1 MSRKKKN
8 MMTPAAVAEQL
19 GQYIAKQEE
28 TLKRYPVGPL
38 ANTAKMNMAKGKK
51 ALSALQQQNETMRV
65 GMQPQATQQM
75 NLGGVPSA
83 GGTDTSF
90 GMTPSQQAMV
100 DTLASEYGMS
110 PAIAAAVAA
119 VTQKESGGSGTK
131 TETDYSKTSNERI
144 RGVNTRFKRKFK
156 DMSDEDLTALKAD
169 PEKFFNYVYDDASG
183 NSADGDGYKYRG
195 RGLVQVTGKAN
206 YARVSKAVYG
216 DDRLVKNPELLLNDK
231 DAGAAAAYFAAESGK
246 GVEGYVDFDLST
258 PDPTP
263 EQIQQVLNGS
273 YAVIASGGTLSK
285 AEAQDPEKM
294 AKRYGQFNTSMPKMQ
309 QFAQQAVPATQG
321 IQSTGDP
328 EQLVNTP
335 NEMLSPQGQAEK
347 AAVLGQDAAAVP
359 EAAATPSV
367 AQASPELAQERQ
379 GMDMVGLDFNS
390 ARAAGEAS
398 VVSGSNI
405 TYSRNEFGDYNV
417 IVPDKGFGQM
427 EGGYGRGS
435 SKGFAGKYVIKA
447 KDFNPEAIESSLGNA
462 IPYLDDVDGAA
473 TDGDRQSLF
482 ASVFADPTMQNMSLD
497 MDAAMVASTI
507 GGGQESEL
515 QSGMGMSFKDVA
527 SLVAE
532 QRGIKPA
539 KVNKVRVGSEM
550 GKPMYANVTDPA
562 DLKRYE
568 SQMQPLYAEIAA
580 NPGTYKFKD
589 ESGVDRVGVGGYS
602 PYSDYVAYNTGNAD
616 FQTRY
621 QNRQQTYGLAGQFIA
636 PGAVTAARGA
646 AVARGSAGLGRSLG
660 DDAVAALAAGDDA
673 ALNLAVANET
683 KLLGQGQKM
692 LPQGSAGPAVK
703 LAPGTKFKPGTGA
716 AGEPVTIV
724 PARNAAGRTI
734 DITPVSTTQRGA
746 LTARQQIQQSGTNV
760 LDEGAGGVLG
770 VQKGQFRF
778 PAGSSGGQGGQYGG
792 LQPGGLS
799 MPGSRLPAVRNVGLQ
814 TTRQGSTA
822 LAPIN
827 PMTGLPARSAMQ
839 TQSLGLADD
848 AMGAIPTIERASG
861 IGGNIFTRTPM
872 ALERLAAQA
881 AMVADPQFDP
891 RVLQQPK
898 AGQTP
903 VQPVIDADGDGV
915 PDTID
920 KDGGE
925 GTPGIGTPPNKRDE
939 TPVDKKELAGPD
951 TYNIDMGNAGAL
963 MAVPALASLASVGI
977 QRRAL
982 NSMQGPSRPILND
995 IPNFEYRSNVGQQ
1008 LMDTREAARA
1018 AGSNT
1023 NLQGTQ
1029 QAALAQSLA
1038 AGRMQQETRIRQQDE
1053 LMRQQAK
1060 DRYNTQAT
1068 QLRQVNN
1075 AMLNQYNQDNV
1086 NFDNSM
1092 TQAQAA
1098 VSQQPLNVV
1107 SGVAQDY
1114 LKNIYQTNMANTLEG
1129 VGRQFNTGNLAG
1141 QMAGAQGNLVPVTN
1155 AQGAIIGYQQASQ

>member
-1 MSRKKKN
+1 
-8 MMTPAAVAEQL
+8 
-19 GQYIAKQEE
+19 
-28 TLKRYPVGPL
+28 
-38 ANTAKMNMAKGKK
+38 
-51 ALSALQQQNETMRV
+51 
-65 GMQPQATQQM
+65 
-75 NLGGVPSA
+75 
-83 GGTDTSF
+83 
-90 GMTPSQQAMV
+90 
-100 DTLASEYGMS
+100 
-110 PAIAAAVAA
+110 
-119 VTQKESGGSGTK
+119 
-131 TETDYSKTSNERI
+131 
-144 RGVNTRFKRKFK
+144 
-156 DMSDEDLTALKAD
+156 
-169 PEKFFNYVYDDASG
+169 
-183 NSADGDGYKYRG
+183 
-195 RGLVQVTGKAN
+195 
-206 YARVSKAVYG
+206 
-216 DDRLVKNPELLLNDK
+216 
-231 DAGAAAAYFAAESGK
+231 
-246 GVEGYVDFDLST
+246 
-258 PDPTP
+258 
-263 EQIQQVLNGS
+263 
-273 YAVIASGGTLSK
+273 
-285 AEAQDPEKM
+285 
-294 AKRYGQFNTSMPKMQ
+294 MQ
-309 QFAQQAVPATQG
+309 QFAQQAVPSTQG
-321 IQSTGDP
+321 IQSTGDS

-347 AAVLGQDAAAVP
+347 AAVLGQDVSAVP
-359 EAAATPSV
+359 EAAATPSI
-367 AQASPELAQERQ
+367 AQATPELAQERQ
-379 GMDMVGLDFNS
+379 GMDMLGLDFNS
-390 ARAAGEAS
+390 ARSTGEAN
-398 VVSGSNI
+398 VVQGSNI

-417 IVPDKGFGQM
+417 IVPDKGFGEM
-427 EGGYGRGS
+427 PSGYGRSG

-473 TDGDRQSLF
+473 TSGDRASLF
-482 ASVFADPTMQNMSLD
+482 ASVFADPTAQNMSLD

-515 QSGMGMSFKDVA
+515 QSGMGMTFKDVA

-550 GKPMYANVTDPA
+550 GKPMYANVADPA
-562 DLKRYE
+562 DLERYE
-568 SQMQPLYAEIAA
+568 NQMQTLYAEIAA

-760 LDEGAGGVLG
+760 LDDGAGGVLG
-770 VQKGQFRF
+770 VERGQFRF
-778 PAGSSGGQGGQYGG
+778 PAGSPGGQGGQFGG
-792 LQPGGLS
+792 VQPGGLS

-814 TTRQGSTA
+814 TSRQGSTA

-872 ALERLAAQA
+872 ALERLAVQA

-891 RVLQQPK
+891 RQMPQGT
-898 AGQTP
+898 ARGQTP
-903 VQPVIDADGDGV
+903 IPSVIDSDGDSI

-920 KDGGE
+920 ADGGE
-925 GTPGIGTPPNKRDE
+925 GTPGVGTPPNKRDE
-939 TPVDKKELAGPD
+939 TPVDKKELSGPD

-963 MAVPALASLASVGI
+963 MAVPALASLASAGI

-1008 LMDTREAARA
+1008 LMDTREASRA

-1029 QAALAQSLA
+1029 QAALAQSLS

-1060 DRYNTQAT
+1060 DRYNAQST

-1086 NFDNSM
+1086 NFGNSM
-1092 TQAQAA
+1092 VQAQAA

-1129 VGRQFNTGNLAG
+1129 VGRQFNTGNLSS
-1141 QMAGAQGNLVPVTN
+1141 QVAGAQGNLVPVTN